1 MQNWTFRFYIIPL
14 AKKLKNSGVFGVSS
28 DEYLNYAIQ
37 NRQELESRGQEIV
50 HRMLEQESMTEG
62 QTHNVN
68 EKGGMI
74 EGQLHIVTEE
84 EGVIEGHSPTVNTK
98 MKTKSANKVRTPQF
112 VKPPGF
118 FFV

>member
-1 MQNWTFRFYIIPL
+1 ML
-14 AKKLKNSGVFGVSS
+14 A
-28 DEYLNYAIQ
+28 
-37 NRQELESRGQEIV
+37 QEN
-50 HRMLEQESMTEG
+50 MTEG

-84 EGVIEGHSPTVNTK
+84 EGVIEGHSPTVKTK
-98 MKTKSANKVRTPQF
+98 METKSANKVRTPQI